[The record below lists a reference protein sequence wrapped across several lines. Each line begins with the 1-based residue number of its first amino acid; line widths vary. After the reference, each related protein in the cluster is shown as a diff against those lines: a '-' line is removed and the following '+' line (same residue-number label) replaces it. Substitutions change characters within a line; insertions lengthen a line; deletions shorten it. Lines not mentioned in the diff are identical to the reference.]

1 MLQMIFRFNTLI
13 LLLSLISYTSFASE
27 YKTVIK
33 IESCAVSMRCRVYFN
48 DGSTD
53 LLFNPYIGMKI
64 LVKKYQY

>member
-13 LLLSLISYTSFASE
+13 LLLTLNSYTCFASE

-33 IESCAVSMRCRVYFN
+33 IESCASSMRCRVYFN

-53 LLFNPYIGMKI
+53 LLFNPYIGMKVLI
-64 LVKKYQY
+64 KD